1 MTTEERL
8 RQQKQVE
15 EDNENSAVTA
25 YKRNNLHIESKIKLV
40 EALYEGVLNFNSNFI
55 KAIEDGDIEKKVY
68 WANRST
74 SIIIELMNALDLDA
88 DGTVGDYLNRLYTH
102 QLDQLYSANR
112 DNNIEKIKSVNKVI
126 MGLLEAW
133 RETNGLSK

>member
-133 RETNGLSK
+133 REANGLSK